1 MSEKNK
7 GKLYLLPNTISE
19 SPVDTQL
26 HDGVKNM
33 AESLDYFICEHAKN
47 LRAFLKRLSIPSPY
61 DHLRIHELNKH
72 TDRSELPSFLKPAL
86 DGHDIGLVSDAGC
99 PGIADPG
106 ADVVRMA
113 HDKGIQVVPMV
124 GPSSLLLTLMAS
136 GLNGQR
142 FAFHGY
148 LPQKEGA
155 LKQRLK
161 ELEAES
167 RKTGVSQLFIETPYR
182 NERLMSH
189 LLKYLHPS
197 SLLCIGIDI
206 TGADEFVLTRPVAA
220 WKKSGVQFNKRPCVF
235 ILGSQSAL

>member
-1 MSEKNK
+1 M
-7 GKLYLLPNTISE
+7 LPNTISE
-19 SPVDTQL
+19 SSVDMQL
-26 HDGVKNM
+26 NEGVKSM
-33 AESLDYFICEHAKN
+33 AGSLNHFICEHAKN

-61 DHLRIHELNKH
+61 DHLDIYELNKH
-72 TDRSELPSFLKPAL
+72 TDSSKIPTFLKPAL
-86 DGHDIGLVSDAGC
+86 SGHDMGLVSDAGC

-113 HDKGIQVVPMV
+113 HAKGIQVIPMV

-148 LPQKEGA
+148 LPHKEGA
-155 LKQRLK
+155 LKQKLK
-161 ELEAES
+161 ELEVES

-182 NERLMSH
+182 NERLLAY

-197 SLLCIGIDI
+197 SLLCIGIDV
-206 TGADEFVLTRPVAA
+206 TGSNEFVVTKSVSD
-220 WKKSGVQFNKRPCVF
+220 WKKSQVRFDKKPCVF
-235 ILGSQSAL
+235 ILGSQNAF